1 MSTRK
6 YIRVSIKGMSTN
18 HIGFTVGNEWNLSKE
33 NFNKFVDDLMNNL
46 KKKYITPIGRI
57 DLRDLRA
64 FMISLHFNGMKLQKA
79 VNYVHHTG
87 KVVIFFELMSKSKK
101 SKEKKAL
108 NFRYVCGPF
117 FIFDGRW

>member
-6 YIRVSIKGMSTN
+6 YIRVSIKGMPTN
-18 HIGFTVGNEWNLSKE
+18 HVGFTVGCDWNLSKE

-46 KKKYITPIGRI
+46 KKKYITANDGI
-57 DLRDLRA
+57 DIRDLRA
-64 FMISLHFNGMKLQKA
+64 FVTGLHFNGRKLQKA
-79 VNYVHHTG
+79 VDYIHHTG
-87 KVVIFFELMSKSKK
+87 KCVIFFELMSKSKK

-117 FIFDGRW
+117 YIFDRRE